1 MICTGN
7 HFPCFYMRA
16 TLAFNGFNLP
26 AVIARKKEPKG
37 LHLLLW
43 GVIFAKE
50 LHFQNESIPTFKR
63 NKKLKELIDS
73 NTFENNKVKTTNIT
87 KEGKC
92 IPCLVNFRI
101 LCSKQLLRAKSYKI
115 FHEVNS
121 SSIYVI
127 YLMNCTLC
135 KKQEVGNKDTSFSI
149 RVDND
154 RKDVKKPDAILAY
167 KHIQNR
173 SHVFNQEYYFNK
185 HAKSITISQPTNI
198 TKSNPSHVRNAVKFH
213 CYISKTI

>member
-50 LHFQNESIPTFKR
+50 LHFQNESITTFKR

-73 NTFENNKVKTTNIT
+73 NTFENNKVKNTNII

-101 LCSKQLLRAKSYKI
+101 LCSKKLLRAKTYKI
-115 FHEVNS
+115 VHKVNS

-127 YLMNCTLC
+127 YLMNCKLC
-135 KKQEVGNKDTSFSI
+135 KK
-149 RVDND
+149 
-154 RKDVKKPDAILAY
+154 
-167 KHIQNR
+167 
-173 SHVFNQEYYFNK
+173 
-185 HAKSITISQPTNI
+185 
-198 TKSNPSHVRNAVKFH
+198 
-213 CYISKTI
+213 